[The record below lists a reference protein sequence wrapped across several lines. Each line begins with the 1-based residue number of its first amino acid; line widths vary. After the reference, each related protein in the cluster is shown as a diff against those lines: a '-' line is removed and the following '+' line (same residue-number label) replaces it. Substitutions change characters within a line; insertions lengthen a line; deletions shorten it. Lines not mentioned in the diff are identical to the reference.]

1 MEGEDRPGGADSGL
15 TNELRAALA
24 AGYPDDFYRPHR
36 VYIVQ
41 VEEPG
46 MIPELS
52 AGLLGS
58 VADPAG
64 AGVEIIA
71 VDGELFPYQGAALEE
86 SLLLWAAEME
96 PEFEGARGF
105 DFADPVTGP
114 GFAPDHLV
122 VDDLDE
128 RGKLL
133 DYLRGGH
140 PVLTTTATM
149 NDILDPQAPD
159 VVPTSFRTDGEWI
172 WTDTVQYY
180 LHHHGLA
187 PDAAL
192 PAHIAAQA
200 DCGPLPPDTPQE
212 TAFPPSHLLL

>member
-1 MEGEDRPGGADSGL
+1 
-15 TNELRAALA
+15 
-24 AGYPDDFYRPHR
+24 
-36 VYIVQ
+36 
-41 VEEPG
+41 
-46 MIPELS
+46 MIQELS
-52 AGLLGS
+52 AGLLG
-58 VADPAG
+58 VVPDPAG
-64 AGVEIIA
+64 TGVEIIT

-96 PEFEGARGF
+96 PEFEVARVF

-114 GFAPDHLV
+114 GFAPDHPV

-149 NDILDPQAPD
+149 NDILDPQAGD

-187 PDAAL
+187 PDADL
-192 PAHIAAQA
+192 TAHIAAQR
-200 DCGPLPPDTPQE
+200 DRGQLLPDTDQE
-212 TAFPPSHLLL
+212 TAIRAADFLLHPPPSRTATAVWFPRDGAADHT